1 MRVIEL
7 TVKDMTCDHCV
18 TKISQAVKSVD
29 PDGAYAVDLAAKRV
43 RITSALP
50 AAGFVAALRD
60 AGYTPQ
66 ELPS

>member
-1 MRVIEL
+1 MIEL
-7 TVKDMTCDHCV
+7 TVNDMTCDHCV

-29 PDGAYAVDLAAKRV
+29 PDGAFAVDLAAKRV

-50 AAGFVAALRD
+50 AAGFVEALRD

-66 ELPS
+66 VLPS